1 MDAIVFS
8 LEKGGI
14 SKMKKKKWLFLL
26 MMVIATVCLSGCSSI
41 PKEEKIKE
49 DIVNTSS
56 STENLLSDGEKIVSV
71 EIKDRQTDKKQK
83 YDHVICT
90 VKTEKDNVSYEK
102 EVSMTYYKYDN
113 GWSMQEIN
121 VNDSDNWI
129 VKPLKG
135 VSKEQIIES
144 LESEGVDVDGEWW
157 NIESGEISQ
166 IAIKSQDTNLEK
178 GTDKVTVTVNLSGE
192 VENATG
198 TVKAEYKFDKEW
210 ELESMK
216 DQNDFK
222 SEENPDKA
230 LNMDE
235 NGLIQALKG
244 YVISVGEKK
253 NDIGNGIYL
262 IDNSSQQ
269 EIEINPDDISEFSIN
284 NQEKIDKGTWQVFWS

>member
-1 MDAIVFS
+1 
-8 LEKGGI
+8 
-14 SKMKKKKWLFLL
+14 MKKKKWLFLL

-166 IAIKSQDTNLEK
+166 IAIKSQETN
-178 GTDKVTVTVNLSGE
+178 
-192 VENATG
+192 
-198 TVKAEYKFDKEW
+198 
-210 ELESMK
+210 
-216 DQNDFK
+216 
-222 SEENPDKA
+222 
-230 LNMDE
+230 
-235 NGLIQALKG
+235 
-244 YVISVGEKK
+244 
-253 NDIGNGIYL
+253 
-262 IDNSSQQ
+262 
-269 EIEINPDDISEFSIN
+269 
-284 NQEKIDKGTWQVFWS
+284 

>member
-1 MDAIVFS
+1 
-8 LEKGGI
+8 
-14 SKMKKKKWLFLL
+14 

-135 VSKEQIIES
+135 VSKEQIIKS
-144 LESEGVDVDGEWW
+144 LESEGVDVDGDWW

>member
-262 IDNSSQQ
+262 LVSVSFCDRILAVRAFAWQCAVSLGNIDSYA
-269 EIEINPDDISEFSIN
+269 
-284 NQEKIDKGTWQVFWS
+284 